1 MEKYAPKVKDL
12 ASRDVVARAITV
24 EINEGRGC
32 GANKDHVHLVLHNI
46 DQKTL
51 AERLP
56 GISESAKIFA
66 GVDVTK
72 EPIPILP
79 TVHYNMGGI
88 PTNYHGEV
96 VQVKDGKLEKV
107 KGLMAIGE
115 AACVSV
121 HGANR
126 LGSNS
131 LLDLVVFGRAAA
143 IKATELLKNDDK
155 PTSHVAASK
164 INEVV
169 ERFDK
174 LRKADGKHTVAQI
187 RKEMQEVM
195 QKNAAVFRTKET
207 LEIGVKKMEEI
218 FKKFD
223 DVAVRDRSLIWN
235 TDLVEAFELHNLLYQ
250 AIATIKCALNREES
264 RGAQARDDFQ
274 DRDDIN
280 WLKHT
285 MIAINKDASHK
296 FEYRDVVLTPLTEQ
310 MPAVPPKKRV
320 Y

>member
-1 MEKYAPKVKDL
+1 
-12 ASRDVVARAITV
+12 
-24 EINEGRGC
+24 
-32 GANKDHVHLVLHNI
+32 LVLHHI
-46 DQKTL
+46 DPKTL

-88 PTNYHGEV
+88 PTNIHGEV
-96 VQVKDGKLEKV
+96 VQIKDGKLETV

-143 IKATELLKNDDK
+143 LRATELLKNDTRTVEHI
-155 PTSHVAASK
+155 PQNK
-164 INEVV
+164 IE
-169 ERFDK
+169 EALARFDTI
-174 LRKADGKHTVAQI
+174 RKADGQYTVAEI
-187 RKEMQEVM
+187 RKAMQDVM
-195 QKNAAVFRTKET
+195 QKHAAVFRTKET
-207 LEIGVKKMEEI
+207 LEIGVQKMESI
-218 FKKFD
+218 FKMFE
-223 DVAVRDRSLIWN
+223 DVAVRDRSVIWN

-250 AIATIKCALNREES
+250 ALATIMSALNREES
-264 RGAQARDDFQ
+264 RGAQARDDFPE
-274 DRDDIN
+274 RDDIN
-280 WLKHT
+280 WMKHT
-285 MIAINKDASHK
+285 MIAIKNDASH
-296 FEYRDVVLTPLTEQ
+296 EISYRDVILQPLSDQ
-310 MPAVPPKKRV
+310 MQAIPPKKRV